1 MIPCIVMPVSQL
13 HDIARKTACTQMKV
27 YIDRYILCT
36 SSTLCGIREPRYGQ
50 NTKGYQILRIGYQ
63 SIFDYH
69 DSLIPCIVMPK
80 SRLPDVA
87 PKTNCTQNVAMGVI
101 VHLRYVPAFNNVNIL
116 RNP

>member
-1 MIPCIVMPVSQL
+1 MPVSRL
-13 HDIARKTACTQMKV
+13 HDIAGKTACTQMKV

-50 NTKGYQILRIGYQ
+50 NTKRYQILGIGYQ

-69 DSLIPCIVMPK
+69 DSLIACIVMPK
-80 SRLPDVA
+80 SRLHDVA
-87 PKTNCTQNVAMGVI
+87 PKTNCTQNVAMDVI
-101 VHLRYVPAFNNVNIL
+101 FHLRYVPVFNNVNIL